1 MTGLLTIISS
11 ILTGAGQGFQ
21 QIISQ
26 PDNASSN
33 NILSTLLLVEQYK
46 NHTGCSSTLT
56 HFYTSHSYQLSSPN
70 LLNNIIYSWYLITF
84 FFLLSAA
91 ALHLGLEKQGSAAS
105 KGIILLSSVSGA
117 AFLSG
122 NRYLLAAPWYISYNT
137 I

>member
-1 MTGLLTIISS
+1 MHFSFIGTVAGLKESYSLGSHS
-11 ILTGAGQGFQ
+11 
-21 QIISQ
+21 
-26 PDNASSN
+26 
-33 NILSTLLLVEQYK
+33 
-46 NHTGCSSTLT
+46 LT

-122 NRYLLAAPWYISYNT
+122 NRYISSICSSSGTNSSSRNSYSSSLLSFQRA
-137 I
+137 